1 MVFDLEKPRKRTILE
16 YSLKSLLMEIIDP
29 VSNTPETSTG
39 SYTSPVSTPYATPS
53 TPTPQANQNQVISVG
68 EWFLILL
75 VITIPLVNLI
85 VLIIW
90 AFGGSSNLNKVN
102 FAKANLI
109 WLAILIVLCTVFF
122 SSLMAI
128 MMALR

>member
-1 MVFDLEKPRKRTILE
+1 
-16 YSLKSLLMEIIDP
+16 MEIIDP
-29 VSNTPETSTG
+29 VSNPTETSSG
-39 SYTSPVSTPYATPS
+39 SYTAPVSTPSATPP
-53 TPTPQANQNQVISVG
+53 TPTFQADQNQVISVG

-75 VITIPLVNLI
+75 VVTIPLVNLI

-90 AFGGSSNLNKVN
+90 AFGGSTNLNKVN

-109 WLAILIVLCTVFF
+109 WLAILVVLCIVFF

>member
-1 MVFDLEKPRKRTILE
+1 MVKPMKATILE
-16 YSLKSLLMEIIDP
+16 YSLNTPTMEIIDP
-29 VSNTPETSTG
+29 VTHTPESHTSYQTAP
-39 SYTSPVSTPYATPS
+39 TSPTAPS
-53 TPTPQANQNQVISVG
+53 TPDPAPSNPSNQIISVG

-90 AFGGSSNLNKVN
+90 AFGGSNNLNKVN

-109 WLAILIVLCTVFF
+109 WLAIIIVLCVLFF

-128 MMALR
+128 MMALRY

>member
-1 MVFDLEKPRKRTILE
+1 MVFDFEKPRKRTILE